1 MELSKATLELLRD
14 EAYVMLSRET
24 LQETLKAAEQ
34 EKADL
39 VESRPPFGVLAAKKS
54 RENFETLLRAAEEN
68 ETALRDRLTRVTR
81 YETWLH
87 RCIQRDLGPYL
98 EAVSAEYRRVGQIKH
113 LLNEWEK
120 LVARPLPD
128 NLVAFAREM
137 RGLRQATSVA
147 GRVDQPGAHELALL
161 REIAGRVEEQQDRLG
176 QLANA
181 INVLALEIGLVEVRV
196 PPLPQF
202 RRRAW
207 VDLLGVTPLDQVIAE
222 VTRVEGEVRAFIH
235 GGMQPILGRLQAC
248 RVSCAERLEN
258 YLQQYWDQLRAH
270 AQAHW
275 VQERDID
282 QVLEIM
288 AQRYDGD
295 IARRQ
300 REVTHNPFQ
309 TESS

>member
-14 EAYVMLSRET
+14 EAYLILSRET
-24 LQETLKAAEQ
+24 LQESLKAVEQ
-34 EKADL
+34 EKAGL
-39 VESRPPFGVLAAKKS
+39 LHSRPPFGVLAARKI
-54 RENFETLLRAAEEN
+54 RDNFESQQRTADEN
-68 ETALRDRLTRVTR
+68 EVGLRERLTRVNR

-87 RCIQRDLGPYL
+87 RCIARDLAAYL
-98 EAVSAEYRRVGQIKH
+98 EAVSVEYRRVGTIKT

-120 LVARPLPD
+120 LASKPFPD

-137 RGLRQATSVA
+137 RGLRQAASPA
-147 GRVDQPGAHELALL
+147 GGIEQPGAHELAVL
-161 REIAGRVEEQQDRLG
+161 REIAGRVEEQQDRLAEI
-176 QLANA
+176 ANA
-181 INVLALEIGLVEVRV
+181 INTHALGIGLVEVRV

-207 VDLLGVTPLDQVIAE
+207 VDWLSAVPLEQAIAD

-248 RVSCAERLEN
+248 RVSCAQRLDN
-258 YLQQYWDQLRAH
+258 YLQQYWDQLRTH

-275 VQERDID
+275 VQEREID
-282 QVLEIM
+282 QVLEAM
-288 AQRYDGD
+288 AQRYDAD
-295 IARRQ
+295 ITRRQ

-309 TESS
+309 TESG

>member
-1 MELSKATLELLRD
+1 MSL
-14 EAYVMLSRET
+14 
-24 LQETLKAAEQ
+24 
-34 EKADL
+34 
-39 VESRPPFGVLAAKKS
+39 
-54 RENFETLLRAAEEN
+54 
-68 ETALRDRLTRVTR
+68 
-81 YETWLH
+81 
-87 RCIQRDLGPYL
+87 
-98 EAVSAEYRRVGQIKH
+98 EYRRVGQIKH
-113 LLNEWEK
+113 LLNDWEK

-137 RGLRQATSVA
+137 RGLRQAVSAA
-147 GRVDQPGAHELALL
+147 GRIDLPGAHELALL
-161 REIAGRVEEQQDRLG
+161 REIAGRVEEQQDRLA
-176 QLANA
+176 QIANS
-181 INVLALEIGLVEVRV
+181 INTLALEIGLVEVRV

-207 VDLLGVTPLDQVIAE
+207 VDLLCVAPPDKAIAD

-235 GGMQPILGRLQAC
+235 GGMQPIIGRLQAC
-248 RVSCAERLEN
+248 RVSCAQRLEN

-288 AQRYDGD
+288 AQRYDAD
-295 IARRQ
+295 ITRRQ

-309 TESS
+309 TESG

>member
-24 LQETLKAAEQ
+24 LQENLTAVEM
-34 EKADL
+34 EKAEL
-39 VESRPPFGVLAAKKS
+39 AGSRPPFGVLAAKKS
-54 RENFETLLRAAEEN
+54 RDNFEVQLRTAEEN
-68 ETALRDRLTRVTR
+68 EAALRERLTRATR

-87 RCIQRDLGPYL
+87 RCIRRDLAPYL
-98 EAVSAEYRRVGQIKH
+98 DAVSAEYRRVGHIKN

-120 LVARPLPD
+120 LVAKPLPD
-128 NLVAFAREM
+128 NLVAYAREM
-137 RGLRQATSVA
+137 RGLRQAVSAA
-147 GRVDQPGAHELALL
+147 GRAEQPGAHELALL
-161 REIAGRVEEQQDRLG
+161 REIAGRVEDQQDRIA
-176 QLANA
+176 QIANT
-181 INVLALEIGLVEVRV
+181 INTLALEIGLIEVRV
-196 PPLPQF
+196 PPLPPF

-207 VDLLGVTPLDQVIAE
+207 VDWLCAAPLDQAIAE

-248 RVSCAERLEN
+248 RVSCAQRLEN
-258 YLQQYWDQLRAH
+258 YLQQYWDQLRTH

-282 QVLEIM
+282 QVLESM
-288 AQRYDGD
+288 AQRYDAD

-309 TESS
+309 TKGD